1 MDIINNMFFADRG
14 VKMDFRKVALLG
26 AFLLAGGAAQAS
38 TISLVGDRV
47 NGQNVTPNYVFGT
60 ATCSIGC
67 QGVIA
72 GGLSSTTAL
81 AQDFGNANETTEVNQ
96 LNALLGLVPP
106 DLFTVADANREGNAS
121 PFTFSGQYVALK
133 VGQMTAYL
141 FNSAG
146 VEQTVTYSGNPAGG
160 LSHKTFIGELPPT
173 PTIPLPAAGWLLIA
187 GLGGLVAMRKRKA

>member
-1 MDIINNMFFADRG
+1 M
-14 VKMDFRKVALLG
+14 KFRKVALLG

-47 NGQNVTPNYVFGT
+47 NGQNVTLNYVFGT

-67 QGVIA
+67 LGVIA
-72 GGLSSTTAL
+72 SGLSPTTAL
-81 AQDFGNANETTEVNQ
+81 AQDFGNANEATEVNQ

-106 DLFTVADANREGNAS
+106 DLFTVADASRENNGNS
-121 PFTFSGQYVALK
+121 PFTFSGQYIALK

-160 LSHKTFIGELPPT
+160 LSHKTNIGELPPT